1 VAYLVIFISNIIIIC
16 QICILYYKMT
26 FYSILL
32 SIIFILVIA
41 STLMVSCN
49 SASPYYADT
58 IFQKHSK
65 FENFANNANT
75 LDYSSKDDHA
85 AMDTYKPFLIS
96 TPAAECKTMYG
107 FNGLFCGPTTPLN
120 PIDKFGNTEGKIVNK
135 DSSGLSNSKGGLSL
149 SDEQKKLLSTRGG
162 NITFPNSDI
171 GQ

>member
-1 VAYLVIFISNIIIIC
+1 
-16 QICILYYKMT
+16 MT
-26 FYSILL
+26 FYAILI

-49 SASPYYADT
+49 AASPYYADT
-58 IFQKHSK
+58 IFQKHSN
-65 FENFANNANT
+65 FENFANNANK
-75 LDYSSKDDHA
+75 LDYSSKEDNS

-120 PIDKFGNTEGKIVNK
+120 PIDKFGNTQGKIDCTDN
-135 DSSGLSNSKGGLSL
+135 SGLSNSQGGLCL
-149 SDEQKKLLSTRGG
+149 SDTQKQLLSTRGG
-162 NITFPNSDI
+162 NITIRNSEI